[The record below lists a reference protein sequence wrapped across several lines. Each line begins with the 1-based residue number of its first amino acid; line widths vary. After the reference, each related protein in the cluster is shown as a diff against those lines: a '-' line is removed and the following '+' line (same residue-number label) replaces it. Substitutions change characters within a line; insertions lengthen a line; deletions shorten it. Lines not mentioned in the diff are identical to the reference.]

1 MPDSGFSDL
10 SSALSKLLDRV
21 GEGQPLKLSVSVS
34 DADEVAAFKAEIY
47 DLHQQLA
54 TLDASLKRAEF
65 TARCNSIIC
74 MRVVDWCRENRIQ
87 IPRSLYKGLDEF

>member
-1 MPDSGFSDL
+1 MPGYDLSDL

-21 GEGQPLKLSVSVS
+21 GEGQPIKLSVALS
-34 DADEVAAFKAEIY
+34 DAEEVASLKAEIY
-47 DLHQQLA
+47 DLRQQLA
-54 TLDASLKRAEF
+54 ALDASLKRAEF

>member
-1 MPDSGFSDL
+1 MPDYGFSEL

-34 DADEVAAFKAEIY
+34 DAEEVVALKSEIY
-47 DLHQQLA
+47 DLRQQLSS
-54 TLDASLKRAEF
+54 LDASLKRAEF

-74 MRVVDWCRENRIQ
+74 MRVVDWCRENRIAV
-87 IPRSLYKGLDEF
+87 PRSLYKGLDEF